1 MFITN
6 SDASFS
12 EKNCLAFFYNSET
25 KASIITIVVQVC
37 DCLFYRLLLLIFA
50 MSSSLMKLLALL
62 IKVKGLHA
70 AQSASSSLE
79 AFFGRRESLEGG
91 AASFR
96 ED

>member
-1 MFITN
+1 
-6 SDASFS
+6 
-12 EKNCLAFFYNSET
+12 
-25 KASIITIVVQVC
+25 
-37 DCLFYRLLLLIFA
+37 
-50 MSSSLMKLLALL
+50 MKLLALL